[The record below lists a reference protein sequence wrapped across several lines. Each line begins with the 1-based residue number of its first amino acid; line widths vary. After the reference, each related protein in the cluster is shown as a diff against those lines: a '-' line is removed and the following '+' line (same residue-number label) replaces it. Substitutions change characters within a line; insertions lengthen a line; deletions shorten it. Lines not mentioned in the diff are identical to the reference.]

1 MIEESTTEARQG
13 DRRRMNM
20 RVLFWGTPVAIVLLA
35 LVALF
40 WRHAGGM

>member
-20 RVLFWGTPVAIVLLA
+20 RVLGWSLGAAVLLVGLLA
-35 LVALF
+35 LLWTGNGA
-40 WRHAGGM
+40 